1 MKSKISII
9 ILIIYSGLISYLYF
23 SPTPEI
29 IVKETKYNT
38 IKKDVAKMP
47 IPEIKSELQCYYTA
61 PILIDV
67 DHIVKSNYMI
77 NVELCDRKAS
87 KEFKVKVGSN
97 ENWKYYLGGGV
108 IVGAVATGVLVYLV
122 K

>member
-1 MKSKISII
+1 
-9 ILIIYSGLISYLYF
+9 
-23 SPTPEI
+23 
-29 IVKETKYNT
+29 
-38 IKKDVAKMP
+38 MP

-61 PILIDV
+61 PILIDI
-67 DHIVKSNYMI
+67 DHITKSGYM
-77 NVELCDRKAS
+77 VEVAICDRKAS
-87 KEFKVKVGSN
+87 KEFKVKVASN